1 MIMKQIIVLAMLA
14 LAIVVGT
21 TTVMTIQST
30 PPAYADGSC
39 TNC

>member
-21 TTVMTIQST
+21 TTMVIIHL
-30 PPAYADGSC
+30 GGC
-39 TNC
+39 